1 MLLNEWLS
9 GSERIAQGKVMIQ
22 ESGRRKIRRGKKGIG
37 TRDSVLT
44 QYSMTDGLLDGLGV
58 KRR

>member
-9 GSERIAQGKVMIQ
+9 GSERIAQGEAMIQ
-22 ESGRRKIRRGKKGIG
+22 ESGRRKIRRGKRGIG

-44 QYSMTDGLLDGLGV
+44 QLTDGLLDGLGV